1 MPTYRKN
8 PTDVEQGK
16 REEAQFEGGAPVFED
31 AKTRVA
37 AKGLQTAT
45 QKTAN
50 AGSSLRNNAGVIMP
64 PDDRPGSIVEEL
76 QGKR

>member
-1 MPTYRKN
+1 MPTYRAN
-8 PTDVEQGK
+8 VTDQGQSK
-16 REEAQFEGGAPVFED
+16 REEAAFEGGAPVFD
-31 AKTRVA
+31 NGKTRVV

-50 AGSSLRNNAGVIMP
+50 AGSALRSNAGVIMP

-76 QGKR
+76 QGKA

>member
-1 MPTYRKN
+1 MPTYIAN
-8 PTDVEQGK
+8 LTDVEQSK
-16 REEAQFEGGAPVFED
+16 REEAQFEGGSPTFED
-31 AKTRVA
+31 AKTRVV

-50 AGSSLRNNAGVIMP
+50 AGSSIRSNAGVIMP
-64 PDDRPGSIVEEL
+64 PDDKPGLIVEEL